1 MYYDSHPGYGCES
14 NSTLGTAVYFDSV
27 SVSVIPF
34 LFLLR
39 VSISLVSS
47 VAVVDG
53 GGFFGGGGC
62 KFASWVFPSFLAART
77 MMVRKL
83 LMWDLAS
90 VFFIPGTTILASS
103 CHSRCKKSADEV
115 ILFAFKT
122 NFQRSGNSSRY

>member
-14 NSTLGTAVYFDSV
+14 NSTLGTAVYLDSV
-27 SVSVIPF
+27 SVSLF

-39 VSISLVSS
+39 VSISLVPS
-47 VAVVDG
+47 VAVVVVG
-53 GGFFGGGGC
+53 GGFFGCGGGC

-90 VFFIPGTTILASS
+90 VFFIPGTTILARS